1 MTVRRD
7 PGSFRDP
14 AASVW
19 IGAGRTFRA
28 LGRSASDNF
37 DWLKRSGAYER
48 LTRDH
53 GLLPGEP
60 LAGEPGLLP
69 ETDDAP
75 SAVRWLEHPTV
86 PFVSYPYE
94 WPFALLKRAAL
105 AHLDLHI
112 AALEHDVT
120 IIDGTAYNVQFLG
133 PKPVFIDTPALVP
146 YADGDFWQGY
156 KQFCEQF
163 LAPLTI
169 AAKLGVSYNAWYRGA
184 LDGLDIEAVARVL
197 PMRAKMLPG
206 IFAHIVAQAMLM
218 RGERKRIRTGAD
230 RAGRL
235 PRMTKARLVAL
246 LQGLRRTVSRLEVD
260 TRRVTDWGGY
270 EHSNSY
276 TDAATAAKLGVVG
289 EFVGREK
296 PALVWDLG
304 CNTGRFAASALAAGA
319 SRVIGFDTDEV
330 ALELAVQR
338 ADRECLDFLPLY
350 GDLANPS
357 PGNGWNGAERK
368 SLADRRPADAVLAL
382 AVVHHLAIGRNI
394 PLAAVIDSIVSLA
407 PRGVIEFVPKSDP
420 MVVAMLSTRQD
431 IFADYDLP
439 TFRAELAKR
448 ARTIAE
454 LPLPGSTRVLFTF
467 EGRTS

>member
-1 MTVRRD
+1 
-7 PGSFRDP
+7 
-14 AASVW
+14 
-19 IGAGRTFRA
+19 
-28 LGRSASDNF
+28 
-37 DWLKRSGAYER
+37 
-48 LTRDH
+48 
-53 GLLPGEP
+53 
-60 LAGEPGLLP
+60 
-69 ETDDAP
+69 
-75 SAVRWLEHPTV
+75 
-86 PFVSYPYE
+86 
-94 WPFALLKRAAL
+94 
-105 AHLDLHI
+105 
-112 AALEHDVT
+112 
-120 IIDGTAYNVQFLG
+120 
-133 PKPVFIDTPALVP
+133 
-146 YADGDFWQGY
+146 
-156 KQFCEQF
+156 
-163 LAPLTI
+163 
-169 AAKLGVSYNAWYRGA
+169 
-184 LDGLDIEAVARVL
+184 
-197 PMRAKMLPG
+197 
-206 IFAHIVAQAMLM
+206 
-218 RGERKRIRTGAD
+218 
-230 RAGRL
+230 
-235 PRMTKARLVAL
+235 MTKARLVAL

-431 IFADYDLP
+431 IFAD
-439 TFRAELAKR
+439 
-448 ARTIAE
+448 
-454 LPLPGSTRVLFTF
+454 
-467 EGRTS
+467 